1 MSPNDQAEGGR
12 HALLVVDHRSV
23 RLDEDTEVTAVKVA
37 DDTPD
42 GAIYVPLRPLCVALG
57 LNVPGQI
64 QRIRRR
70 KAYAEM
76 LRTLPVPTAGGR
88 QDLICLDIEAL
99 PGWLAG
105 IDTSRVRS
113 ELEERLVGY
122 QQWARRRIADAFFA
136 ELAGGRGDARAVGPT
151 AGNGSALDQIEAF
164 GLALTAFAR
173 QQREFE
179 LRYVTDHAEVRG
191 ELTHLG
197 GEIARLDGRLDRAAE
212 AFATLVRDVTIR
224 LDGSDVITDAQ
235 QADIKAMVQ
244 AIGREMQRRGLAN
257 PYQSIWTSLYKQFRV
272 PTYSR
277 IKIAQYP
284 AVMAWLEE
292 QQRAPA
298 DAPVAEDSQG
308 V

>member
-1 MSPNDQAEGGR
+1 MGQNDKAEAGQ
-12 HALLVVDHRSV
+12 HALLVVDHRTV
-23 RLDEDTEVTAVKVA
+23 RLDKETEVTAVKVA
-37 DDTPD
+37 DGTPE
-42 GAIYVPLRPLCVALG
+42 GTIYVPLRPLCVALG

-76 LRTLPVPTAGGR
+76 LRTLPVPTGGGR
-88 QDLICLDIEAL
+88 QELICLNIEAL

-105 IDTSRVRS
+105 IDTSRVRT

-136 ELAGGRGDARAVGPT
+136 ELAGARGEASVVSSTLRD
-151 AGNGSALDQIEAF
+151 GSALDQIEAF
-164 GLALTAFAR
+164 GLALAAFAR

-179 LRYVTDHAEVRG
+179 LRYATDQEEVRG
-191 ELTHLG
+191 ELTHLS
-197 GEIARLDGRLDRAAE
+197 GEISRLDSRLDRAAG
-212 AFATLVRDVTIR
+212 AFAHLVRDVTIR
-224 LDGSDVITDAQ
+224 LDGSDIITDAQ
-235 QADIKAMVQ
+235 QADIKALVQ
-244 AIGREMQRRGLAN
+244 AIGREMQQRGLAN
-257 PYQSIWTSLYKQFRV
+257 PYQSIWTSLYKHFRV

-277 IKIAQYP
+277 IKIGQYQ

-292 QQRAPA
+292 QRAPH
-298 DAPVAEDSQG
+298 DAALEDSQD

>member
-1 MSPNDQAEGGR
+1 MSQDDHTAARQQ
-12 HALLVVDHRSV
+12 ALLVIDHRTV
-23 RLDEDTEVTAVKVA
+23 HLDAETEVTAVKVA
-37 DDTPD
+37 E
-42 GAIYVPLRPLCVALG
+42 GAPEGTIYVPLRPLCVALG

-70 KAYAEM
+70 RAYAEM
-76 LRTLPVPTAGGR
+76 LRTLPVPTGGGR
-88 QDLICLDIEAL
+88 QEVICLNIEAL

-105 IDTSRVRS
+105 IDTSRVRA

-136 ELAGGRGDARAVGPT
+136 ELAGGRGDASAVTPT
-151 AGNGSALDQIEAF
+151 AGDASALDQIEAF
-164 GLALTAFAR
+164 GLALAAFAR

-179 LRYVTDHAEVRG
+179 LRYATDQQEVRG
-191 ELTHLG
+191 ALNHFG
-197 GEIARLDGRLDRAAE
+197 GEVARLDSRLDRAAE
-212 AFATLVRDVTIR
+212 AFASLVRDVTIR
-224 LDGSDVITDAQ
+224 LDGSDIITDAQ
-235 QADIKAMVQ
+235 QADIKALVQ
-244 AIGREMQRRGLAN
+244 AVGRQMQQRGLAN

-292 QQRAPA
+292 QQRAPDAA
-298 DAPVAEDSQG
+298 DTAVGKERE
-308 V
+308 